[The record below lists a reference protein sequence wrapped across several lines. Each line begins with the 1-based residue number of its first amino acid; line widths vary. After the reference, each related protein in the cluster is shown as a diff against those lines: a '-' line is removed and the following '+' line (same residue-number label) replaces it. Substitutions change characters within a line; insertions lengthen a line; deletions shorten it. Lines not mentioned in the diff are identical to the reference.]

1 VFDVDTLVD
10 DLRSAGREESPLLA
24 VREVLDAAM
33 AQRSAVA
40 TALPPARAEL
50 LPLYRSDEL
59 TILKVVWA
67 PGMWLQP
74 HDHRMWA
81 AIGVYAGREDN
92 TYFRRVDPQRDDAHQ
107 PIEQSGRRELQEG
120 DVSLMGDDVIHAVT
134 NPLTVCTGA
143 IHVYGGDFFRRDR
156 SDWDPDTLE
165 VETDPVDRSRYFE
178 EWNERLGL

>member
-10 DLRSAGREESPLLA
+10 DLRTAGREPSPLLA

-33 AQRSAVA
+33 DQRGAV
-40 TALPPARAEL
+40 TDALPPSRAEL

-59 TILKVVWA
+59 TVLKVVWA

-81 AIGVYAGREDN
+81 AIGVYSGREDN
-92 TYFRRVDPQRDDAHQ
+92 TYFRRTGEAHER
-107 PIEQSGRRELQEG
+107 IAESGARELREG
-120 DVSLMGDDVIHAVT
+120 DVSLMGDDVIHAVR
-134 NPLTVCTGA
+134 NPLSVCTGA

-156 SDWDPDTLE
+156 ADWDPDSLE
-165 VETDPVDRSRYFE
+165 LETEPVDRSRYFE

>member
-10 DLRSAGREESPLLA
+10 DLRAAAREPGPLLA

-33 AQRSAVA
+33 AQRDAVA
-40 TALPPARAEL
+40 TALPATRAEL
-50 LPLYRSDEL
+50 LPLYRSDEV
-59 TILKVVWA
+59 TVLKVVWA

-81 AIGVYAGREDN
+81 AIGVYTGREDN
-92 TYFRRVDPQRDDAHQ
+92 TYYRRTGDAHER
-107 PIEQSGRRELQEG
+107 IDVSGGLELQEG
-120 DVSLMGDDVIHAVT
+120 EVSLMGDDVIHSVA

-165 VETDPVDRSRYFE
+165 LESEPVDRSRYFE

>member
-1 VFDVDTLVD
+1 MFDVDTLVD
-10 DLRSAGREESPLLA
+10 DLRTAGREPSPLLA
-24 VREVLDAAM
+24 VREVLDEAM
-33 AQRSAVA
+33 AHRGAVIE
-40 TALPPARAEL
+40 ALPATRAEL

-59 TILKVVWA
+59 TVLKVVWA

-81 AIGVYAGREDN
+81 AIGVYTGREDN
-92 TYFRRVDPQRDDAHQ
+92 TYYRRTGEPEERIAV
-107 PIEQSGRRELQEG
+107 SGGRELQEG
-120 DVSLMGDDVIHAVT
+120 EVSLMGDDVIHAVK

-156 SDWDPDTLE
+156 ADWDPDTLE
-165 VETDPVDRSRYFE
+165 VETEPVDRSRYFE